1 MKGVVVLMYSPIYNI
16 TYIAW
21 VGFQSGP
28 DPITPFSDSPAW
40 MNQTEAPAKTLAEKT
55 RAFAEQHGK
64 AFAKSSMGSFGVNV
78 KNASRKNS
86 LAEFALGV
94 VTKECC
100 IGKRVSFY

>member
-1 MKGVVVLMYSPIYNI
+1 
-16 TYIAW
+16 
-21 VGFQSGP
+21 
-28 DPITPFSDSPAW
+28 

-64 AFAKSSMGSFGVNV
+64 AFAKSSMGSFGLNV

>member
-40 MNQTEAPAKTLAEKT
+40 MNQTEAPAKTLA
-55 RAFAEQHGK
+55 RRPGLLL
-64 AFAKSSMGSFGVNV
+64 SSMAKPSP
-78 KNASRKNS
+78 KARWD
-86 LAEFALGV
+86 LLE
-94 VTKECC
+94 
-100 IGKRVSFY
+100 